1 MSEPKRVTIIDTKY
15 TEDSNLVEWIV
26 REEDGKEI
34 VLAWLGSD
42 LGTALGITQEISPDQ
57 MRKFCQDVKGKTINL
72 IIEGAMKEIPNIK
85 MPALD
90 GFDVIS
96 TSRAFNTASAKE
108 KRESSFR
115 IVYLLRPKSEGK
127 FTIGPAEMEFK
138 GKLYTT
144 DPIEVEIT
152 PGEEKPEEPEAP
164 KEKLPKEGGFE
175 IVI

>member
-72 IIEGAMKEIPNIK
+72 IIEGAMKEMPNIK
-85 MPALD
+85 DM
-90 GFDVIS
+90 
-96 TSRAFNTASAKE
+96 
-108 KRESSFR
+108 
-115 IVYLLRPKSEGK
+115 
-127 FTIGPAEMEFK
+127 
-138 GKLYTT
+138 TT
-144 DPIEVEIT
+144 DQIHKLSNEMDKYPFHETIQEMNKAEN
-152 PGEEKPEEPEAP
+152 EKE
-164 KEKLPKEGGFE
+164 L
-175 IVI
+175 